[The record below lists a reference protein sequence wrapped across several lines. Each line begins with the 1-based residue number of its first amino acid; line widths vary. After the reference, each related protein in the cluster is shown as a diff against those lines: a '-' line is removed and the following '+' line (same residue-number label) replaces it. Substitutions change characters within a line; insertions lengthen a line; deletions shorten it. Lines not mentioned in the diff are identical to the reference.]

1 MPASPSS
8 SAQAA
13 RQALAARLRDLRLD
27 AELTVR
33 ELAHRAGWSHSK
45 VSRIE
50 NARTGPA
57 PEDVRIWARECHA
70 DGRAEELVAALRAV
84 DGMWIEWSRME
95 RRGLQKAQES
105 VRPLYDRTRAHRVYD
120 SWLVPGLLQTMGY
133 TTVILHATRRRRGL
147 IDDVEAAVAE
157 RMDRQHVLYDS
168 RHTFVFLL
176 EEAVLRAG
184 IGGREVM
191 REQLRHLLTVGF
203 LPNVSLGIVPMQ
215 PDRSAMR
222 PVEDFWIFDNAQVA
236 VELVSGYLTITQP
249 SEIKMYV
256 QAFQELG
263 ALAVFGDSARSLIHR
278 AITVLG

>member
-1 MPASPSS
+1 MSASPSS

-33 ELAHRAGWSHSK
+33 GLADTAGWSHSK

-50 NARTGPA
+50 NGRTGPS
-57 PEDVRIWARECHA
+57 PEDVRTWARVCA
-70 DGRAEELVAALRAV
+70 VEEQTDDLVAALRAAE
-84 DGMWIEWSRME
+84 GMWVEWSRME
-95 RRGLQKAQES
+95 RAGLKAAQES
-105 VRPLYDRTRAHRVYD
+105 VRPLYERTRAHRVYD
-120 SWLVPGLLQTMGY
+120 AWLVPGLLQTMAY
-133 TTVILHATRRRRGL
+133 TRAILHATRRRRRL
-147 IDDVEAAVAE
+147 LDDVDAAVAE

-168 RHTFVFLL
+168 RRTFAFVL
-176 EEAVLRAG
+176 EEAVLRNG

-215 PDRSAMR
+215 PDRSVQR
-222 PVEDFWIFDNAQVA
+222 PVEDFWIFDSSQVA

-249 SEIKMYV
+249 RELAMYV
-256 QAFQELG
+256 QVFQEL
-263 ALAVFGDSARSLIHR
+263 AHLAVHGDNARALIHE
-278 AITVLG
+278 AITALG

>member
-33 ELAHRAGWSHSK
+33 GLADRAGWSHSK

-50 NARTGPA
+50 NGRTAPA
-57 PEDVRIWARECHA
+57 PEDIRTWARSCGVE
-70 DGRAEELVAALRAV
+70 DQAEELVAALRTAE
-84 DGMWIEWSRME
+84 GMWVEWSRME
-95 RRGLQKAQES
+95 RAGLKAAQES
-105 VRPLYDRTRAHRVYD
+105 VRPLYERTRAHRVYD
-120 SWLVPGLLQTMGY
+120 AWLIPGLLQTMGY
-133 TTVILHATRRRRGL
+133 TTAILHATRRRRRL

-157 RMDRQHVLYDS
+157 RMDRQHVLYEG
-168 RHTFVFLL
+168 RRTFAFVL
-176 EEAVLRAG
+176 EESVLRNG
-184 IGGREVM
+184 VGGREVM

-215 PDRSAMR
+215 PDRSVQR
-222 PVEDFWIFDNAQVA
+222 PVEDFWIFDSAQVA

-249 SEIKMYV
+249 RELAMYV
-256 QAFQELG
+256 TVFQEL
-263 ALAVFGDSARSLIHR
+263 ANLAVHGDKARALIHD
-278 AITVLG
+278 AIAALG